1 MRWLLVLLILILF
14 ESAVAIQISEIMY
27 DLPGSDTGRE
37 WVEICNNNSVAEN
50 LTGWKFFEGG
60 TNHGLTL
67 TNGSWIL
74 DAGAYAIIA
83 DNPATFLQDNPSYAG
98 TLFDSSFSLSNTGE
112 QIGLKNSSLELVESI
127 TYNSSWGANGNG
139 NSLQFV
145 NGNWCEGNTTPGYA
159 NVCTV
164 QEPQPKPQPVCGNG
178 ILEEGETSDTCCA
191 DAGCPQNESCISNQC
206 KFVDNT
212 TNNESQPQTNFSVS
226 ILELP
231 TEVKQGENFTAEIE
245 LTNNFNE
252 TKTVDIYSY
261 VYSGSIL
268 ATEGGWTG
276 NLQTLNLTAG
286 KSTVVNLT
294 NNVKPDAIVGTY
306 SFKVRAVVDSK
317 KYDKT
322 SAIELLK
329 NDNLTDTTA
338 GISQT
343 QEKPEQSK
351 TSSNNSDY
359 TIEVPAG
366 ASVWSSG
373 STTIGLAFW
382 LFTAVLLIF
391 VVLLLLMLLRKQ
403 NP

>member
-1 MRWLLVLLILILF
+1 MRWLLVSLVLLLLNG
-14 ESAVAIQISEIMY
+14 AAAIQISEIMY
-27 DLPGSDTGRE
+27 DPVGKEPDGE
-37 WVEICNNNSVAEN
+37 WLELYNNESSAID
-50 LTGWKFFEGG
+50 LTGWKIVEPSGHNLALIEG
-60 TNHGLTL
+60 
-67 TNGSWIL
+67 SFIL
-74 DAGAYAIIA
+74 PANEYAIVA
-83 DNPATFLQDNPSYAG
+83 RNSTVFKMNFPTYAKSLLQSN
-98 TLFDSSFSLSNTGE
+98 FSLSNSGE
-112 QIGLKNSSLELVESI
+112 WIALNDSSGNFVENVTYANNLANNNSK
-127 TYNSSWGANGNG
+127 
-139 NSLQFV
+139 SLQFV

-159 NVCTV
+159 NACTV
-164 QEPQPKPQPVCGNG
+164 QEPQPVCGNG

-191 DAGCPQNESCISNQC
+191 DAGCPQNKTCVSNQC
-206 KFVDNT
+206 KDIANSG
-212 TNNESQPQTNFSVS
+212 NQTNTENETANETAPLSIS

-231 TEVKQGENFTAEIE
+231 AEAKQGENFTAKIE

-261 VYSGSIL
+261 VYSGSTL

-294 NNVKPDAIVGTY
+294 NNVKSDAVVGTY

-322 SAIELLK
+322 SAIEILE
-329 NDNLTDTTA
+329 NSNLNDTTA
-338 GISQT
+338 VISQT
-343 QEKPEQSK
+343 QEKPNQSK
-351 TSSNNSDY
+351 ASGINSNYTTEAAAGTS
-359 TIEVPAG
+359 A
-366 ASVWSSG
+366 WSSG